1 MKKYNRVLSI
11 AGFDGSGGA
20 GIQADLKTFTVL
32 GCYGM
37 TVLTSLPV
45 QNTKGVFKIYDISPQ
60 CVAEQCEAIISD
72 IGVDAVKI
80 GMLQHSSI
88 IETIASTLQKYSIK
102 KIVLDPVMIATSG
115 DPLISDEAI
124 ETLKSTLLPL
134 ASVITPNIPEAER
147 LTGLK
152 IATQQDMIT
161 AANLILQMGSASVVL
176 KGGHLK
182 SDKASDLFLDN
193 TLEQHWLSKPWVQTK
208 NTHGTGCTF
217 SAAIAAY
224 LSKNCDMLTAV
235 TQAKEFLYE
244 ALLAGSDYQC
254 GKGNGPVCHIFD
266 NLSESGRAF

>member
-20 GIQADLKTFTVL
+20 GIQADLKTFTAL

-45 QNTKGVFKIYDISPQ
+45 QNTQGVIKIYDISTQ

-80 GMLQHSSI
+80 GMLHNSSI
-88 IETIASTLQKYSIK
+88 IETVASILQKYSIK

-115 DPLISDEAI
+115 DALISDEAI
-124 ETLKSTLLPL
+124 ETLKSILLPL

-161 AANLILQMGSASVVL
+161 AANLILQMGCTSIVL

-182 SDKASDLFLDN
+182 SDQASDLFLN
-193 TLEQHWLSKPWVQTK
+193 KTLEQHWLIKPWVQTK

-217 SAAIAAY
+217 SAAISAY
-224 LSKNCDMLTAV
+224 LSKNLDMLAAV
-235 TQAKEFLYE
+235 TKAKEFLYD
-244 ALLAGSDYQC
+244 AIIAGSDYRC
-254 GKGNGPVCHIFD
+254 GKGNGPLCHNFD
-266 NLSESGRAF
+266 IISTFP